1 MPVRDNFDR
10 NDSAGEAWLD
20 KVERAHI
27 DDGEDL
33 SKGLTISQLERSN
46 DMTDGGRIK
55 PYGHTLSSGDA
66 IWAMCEFLGFPMPSE
81 CTFKPE
87 ATLNDA
93 FLEGYNHAFRVAG
106 ICLQKMVQLG
116 VSNKPKDRP
125 WPECGLYKM
134 IKFLKKMED
143 HAVKVPHPI
152 KRDSTKEEGVGNA
165 QGTEA

>member
-1 MPVRDNFDR
+1 MPVHDNFDEKT
-10 NDSAGEAWLD
+10 SASEAWLD
-20 KVERAHI
+20 KAVQSQA
-27 DDGEDL
+27 DDAEDRT
-33 SKGLTISQLERSN
+33 KGLTIGQLERSN

-93 FLEGYNHAFRVAG
+93 FLEGYNHALRVTG

-116 VSNKPKDRP
+116 VDRKPKDRP
-125 WPECGLYKM
+125 WPECGLYRM

-143 HAVKVPHPI
+143 HAKQGDPLI
-152 KRDSTKEEGVGNA
+152 KRSQTSEEGNGDA
-165 QGTEA
+165 QGADA